1 MARCT
6 RIRRKKRRVCIG
18 DLNEEI
24 VLQNRNLTA
33 PAFQAVDFE
42 EEFEDNGD
50 AYAAID
56 TVTGKT
62 FFDGVNTDS
71 PVTHEIYIV
80 FDTTVTAQ
88 SWVEFDS
95 RRIDILKV
103 ENFEERNEFMLLTCV
118 ERGLISRAGSR
129 A

>member
-1 MARCT
+1 M
-6 RIRRKKRRVCIG
+6 
-18 DLNEEI
+18 
-24 VLQNRNLTA
+24 QNRNLTA